1 MAFKMKGPSGFK
13 KECSK
18 NEAGYDV
25 KTTRRKNLF
34 GRERVV
40 EKYYDP
46 ETGKKLGKQV
56 TVARGEGDPRAD
68 KVKIKKVNPGLTQS
82 GGVGKIRIVD
92 YRFKDSVWEQKTRA
106 KAEEIEEK
114 FGIERQGDKD

>member
-1 MAFKMKGPSGFK
+1 MSFKMKGPSGFK
-13 KECSK
+13 KEWSK

-46 ETGKKLGKQV
+46 ETGEKLGKQV
-56 TVARGEGDPRAD
+56 TVDRGENDPRAK
-68 KVKIKKVNPGLTQS
+68 KVKTKNIQ
-82 GGVGKIRIVD
+82 
-92 YRFKDSVWEQKTRA
+92 F
-106 KAEEIEEK
+106 
-114 FGIERQGDKD
+114 